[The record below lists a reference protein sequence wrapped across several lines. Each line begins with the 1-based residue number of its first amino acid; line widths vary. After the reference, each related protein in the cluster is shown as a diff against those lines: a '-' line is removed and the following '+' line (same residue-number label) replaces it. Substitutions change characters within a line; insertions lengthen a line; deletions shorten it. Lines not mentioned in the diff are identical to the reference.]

1 MRFRR
6 SHEIRR
12 QLDLKTRPASHR
24 LQRITIG
31 AALFTLAAWSI
42 WMVAF
47 ATDTSMIFGWL
58 LRGQVDVAVAVDRQS
73 EPYKTVQALFRDIDF
88 GIARAMTN
96 LQIAPDQVREM
107 QAWQPGPDG
116 VWLPAVRTLRI
127 SDFYAPAQTNL
138 EFSRSIADA
147 GGSVR
152 NAEANSRNHELT
164 FEVTTGST
172 VTHRLKI
179 VPDASIERKVGHLA
193 LIIDDLEISDTE
205 ISQRFLRIERP
216 LTFSINPWRA
226 SAEKKAREV
235 DGQNQEVIIHL
246 PMEPDSYPRISPG
259 RHAVLVNQSPL
270 QNKRVVQDAVAALP
284 MARGVKNFMG
294 SRATSQRNVME
305 PVLREV
311 KDSNKYFVDS
321 MTSSRSVAHKT
332 AEQLEIPGGVSWGFL
347 DAEDNQER
355 IAARLDQA
363 SLAAM
368 KDGPVILVARARAN
382 TLVVLEEKMQR
393 LALRGIQFVHA
404 STLVTGGKDA
414 GS

>member
-1 MRFRR
+1 
-6 SHEIRR
+6 
-12 QLDLKTRPASHR
+12 
-24 LQRITIG
+24 
-31 AALFTLAAWSI
+31 
-42 WMVAF
+42 
-47 ATDTSMIFGWL
+47 MIFGWL

-311 KDSNKYFVDS
+311 KDSKKYFVDS

-347 DAEDNQER
+347 DTEDNQER

>member
-1 MRFRR
+1 M
-6 SHEIRR
+6 
-12 QLDLKTRPASHR
+12 DLKARPANHR

-31 AALFTLAAWSI
+31 VGLFTLVA
-42 WMVAF
+42 WMVVF
-47 ATDTSMIFGWL
+47 STETSRIFGWL
-58 LRGQVDVAVAVDRQS
+58 LNRQVDVDVAVDRQS
-73 EPYKTVQALFRDIDF
+73 VPFKTAQDQFRDIDF

-96 LQIAPDQVREM
+96 LQIGPDHVREI
-107 QAWQPGPDG
+107 QSWQPGPDG

-127 SDFYAPAQTNL
+127 SNFYAPAQTNL
-138 EFSRSIADA
+138 EFSRSITDA
-147 GGSVR
+147 GGRVR
-152 NAEANSRNHELT
+152 NAAANSRSHELT
-164 FEVTTGST
+164 FEVTNGST

-179 VPDASIERKVGHLA
+179 VPDATIERKVGHLA
-193 LIIDDLEISDTE
+193 LIIDDLEISSTE

-216 LTFSINPWRA
+216 LTFSINPWRG
-226 SAEKKAREV
+226 SAKKQAREV

-270 QNKRVVQDAVAALP
+270 KNKRVVQDAIAALP

-332 AEQLEIPGGVSWGFL
+332 AEQLEIRGGVSWGFL
-347 DAEDNQER
+347 DKEDNQER

-368 KDGPVILVARARAN
+368 EDGPVILVARARAN
-382 TLVVLEEKMQR
+382 TLAVLEEKMQR

-404 STLVTGGKDA
+404 SMLVTGGKEA